1 MYVPPHFRQNDP
13 EAIRAFVRA
22 SRLATLFSAG
32 PGGPRA
38 SHVPVSFD
46 PEPEPLGTLH
56 CHLAR
61 ANEHWRDLASG
72 VEVLVVF
79 LGPEAYVSPSLYA
92 TKRETG
98 KVVPTWNYVAVH
110 ARGVARVTED
120 ASELH
125 ALVSSLTDGR
135 EAERSEPWHVDDA
148 PDTYVANQLRGIV
161 GVTIPITHIDA
172 KWKMSQN
179 RTDADMLGVID
190 GLRASD
196 VPSERATAEVMADLL
211 TPRREGAT

>member
-46 PEPEPLGTLH
+46 PEPEPLGALH

-61 ANEHWRDLASG
+61 A
-72 VEVLVVF
+72 
-79 LGPEAYVSPSLYA
+79 SLYA

-196 VPSERATAEVMADLL
+196 VPS
-211 TPRREGAT
+211 